1 MTKPLRHKQI
11 LLVED
16 SVEIRRVLASTLER
30 ERYTVYQ
37 AEHGQAALKTLQ
49 QITPDLILSDINMP
63 RMNGIE
69 FFKELR
75 KNPAWTP
82 IPFIFLTANNSP
94 QDIQAGR
101 VLGVED
107 YITKPIDPKDLIS
120 IVNARLLRVADV
132 QVAQIGLAYLETVN
146 VLANTTEG
154 RDPYT
159 FGHVE
164 RVAQYARRIAEAL
177 QWPPEHLRMLEFG
190 ARLHDIGKIMVPD
203 EVLKKT
209 GPLTDVEWALMKQH
223 PVTGA
228 KILNQ
233 ITHLRGTLPYV
244 LYHHEKWDGTGY
256 PRGLKGKEIPVEGRL
271 LAVVDVYDALTTV
284 RPYHPGRPQ
293 AEVVTFLQ
301 AKAGVHFDPDMV
313 TVFTRVLPPD
323 NK

>member
-132 QVAQIGLAYLETVN
+132 QVAQIGLAYLGTVN
-146 VLANTTEG
+146 VLANTIEG

-164 RVAQYARRIAEAL
+164 RV
-177 QWPPEHLRMLEFG
+177 
-190 ARLHDIGKIMVPD
+190 
-203 EVLKKT
+203 
-209 GPLTDVEWALMKQH
+209 
-223 PVTGA
+223 
-228 KILNQ
+228 
-233 ITHLRGTLPYV
+233 
-244 LYHHEKWDGTGY
+244 
-256 PRGLKGKEIPVEGRL
+256 
-271 LAVVDVYDALTTV
+271 
-284 RPYHPGRPQ
+284 
-293 AEVVTFLQ
+293 
-301 AKAGVHFDPDMV
+301 
-313 TVFTRVLPPD
+313 
-323 NK
+323 

>member
-37 AEHGQAALKTLQ
+37 AEHGQAALTTLQ

-63 RMNGIE
+63 RLNGIE
-69 FFKELR
+69 FFKEPR

-146 VLANTTEG
+146 VLANTIEG

-190 ARLHDIGKIMVPD
+190 ARLHDIG
-203 EVLKKT
+203 
-209 GPLTDVEWALMKQH
+209 
-223 PVTGA
+223 
-228 KILNQ
+228 
-233 ITHLRGTLPYV
+233 
-244 LYHHEKWDGTGY
+244 
-256 PRGLKGKEIPVEGRL
+256 
-271 LAVVDVYDALTTV
+271 
-284 RPYHPGRPQ
+284 
-293 AEVVTFLQ
+293 
-301 AKAGVHFDPDMV
+301 
-313 TVFTRVLPPD
+313 
-323 NK
+323 